1 MESSGNIILIVLQGI
16 TTLCFFFG
24 VFILNGF
31 RSSMDKIQTS
41 IGGLNISITKLVEKD
56 ITKDQ
61 RLDDH
66 RHMITGLENDMNIL
80 RERYHEVV
88 NKSVTKQQLMGLEFE
103 ALKKT
108 VEELKST

>member
-1 MESSGNIILIVLQGI
+1 METYGGVLILVFQGI

-31 RSSMDKIQTS
+31 RSSMDKIQAS

-66 RHMITGLENDMNIL
+66 RLMITGLENDMGVL

-88 NKSVTKQQLMGLEFE
+88 NKSVVKQQLMELEFE
-103 ALKKT
+103 TLKKT
-108 VEELKST
+108 VDELKST